1 VTTVVIGAGLIG
13 LCTAKALLDRG
24 EPVHVLEAREGVALE
39 TSFAN
44 GGMLTPSL
52 PEPWNDPGVHRH
64 MAASLFDPKSSMKL
78 HLHAVPSLFFWGM
91 KFLRNSAPS
100 RFYRACEDNFRLA
113 SYSLRCTQ
121 DVTKALNLKYSHG
134 TGGTLS
140 VFRTERDLKAKKLV
154 SDRLAAIGMQYKLLD
169 SDEIVA
175 LEPALGTVRKKLV
188 AGIHFTD
195 DEFGDARYFCQ
206 ALANAVSEAGGKI
219 DTDSRVTKLVHTKG
233 RMTSVRTESGDVRTR
248 RVVLAAGP
256 FSRSLLRPLGVSLP
270 IRPAKGY
277 SVTIDAGQ
285 SGDSPQIPVLDDS
298 MHAGVTPLDSRLRLV
313 GTAEFTGFDT
323 RIEQVRVDN
332 LFDMLQALFP
342 ALDARIDRNKAK
354 PWAGLRPMSAD
365 GKPIIGAT
373 DVEGLFV
380 NTGHGHLGWTM
391 AMGSGELLA
400 DLMHGNKPSID
411 PSPFALPGR

>member
-1 VTTVVIGAGLIG
+1 MTTVVVGAGLIG
-13 LCTAKALLDRG
+13 LCTGKALLDRG
-24 EPVHVLEAREGVALE
+24 EAVHVVEARDEVGLE

-64 MAASLFDPKSSMKL
+64 IAASLFDPKSAMKL
-78 HLHAVPSLFFWGM
+78 HLHAVPALFFWGM

-100 RFYRACEDNFRLA
+100 RFFRACEDNFRLA
-113 SYSLRCTQ
+113 SYSLACTQ
-121 DVTKALNLKYSHG
+121 AVTRNLQLEYSQA

-140 VFRTERDLKAKKLV
+140 VFRTERDLEAKRAV
-154 SDRLAAIGMQYKLLD
+154 SDRLAAIGMKYSLLD
-169 SDEIVA
+169 SKEIVA
-175 LEPALGTVRKKLV
+175 LEPSLADVQKELV
-188 AGIHFTD
+188 AGIHFAD
-195 DEFGDARYFCQ
+195 DEFGDARHFCQ
-206 ALANAVSEAGGKI
+206 ALARSMTADGARI
-219 DTDSRVTKLVHTKG
+219 DTGVRVTEFVHERG
-233 RMTSVRTESGDVRTR
+233 HIRALRTTAGDIDTN
-248 RVVLAAGP
+248 RVVVAAGP
-256 FSRSLLRPLGVSLP
+256 YSRRMLRPLGVSLP
-270 IRPAKGY
+270 VQPAKGY
-277 SVTIDAGQ
+277 SVTIDVSDLQGT
-285 SGDSPQIPVLDDS
+285 PRIPVLDDS
-298 MHAGVTPLDSRLRLV
+298 MHAGVTPLDHRLRLV

-342 ALDARIDRNKAK
+342 ALDARIDRQKAQ

-365 GKPIIGAT
+365 GRPVIGAT

-400 DLMHGNKPSID
+400 DLMLGKATAVD
-411 PSPFALPGR
+411 PAPFALSNR